1 MHPPVSFRHLWRLT
15 DDTGILEHAVGPVPR
30 RKEGYSTDDQARAL
44 WACLWWL
51 EELGQPGDQGQA
63 SAHGKAG
70 EEQPMQPLQLAQ
82 SPQSPQSPR
91 SPQFPQ
97 SPQSMQPPQSSPL
110 LQPLI
115 DTYLSFL
122 LWAQLENG
130 HFHNNF
136 AYDRSREREQ
146 PSDDC
151 LGRCL
156 WAAALAWSHE
166 RDRDEGRRMAAEQLI
181 RPALGRLRDIR
192 YPRGA
197 AYALAALGHLI
208 RSGFPERSERMELSA
223 QNDQTDGSA
232 PPGRPGDPERLHD
245 LANAMGGM
253 LIRSYREH
261 STSEWRWFEPEMTY
275 SNGILPWGLLSG
287 YEALRDT
294 RQRLGQPQADQRRD
308 AQLQADQQRL
318 AQPQRDQPQVNQP
331 QFAQPQLDHQVTDP
345 HRNGRGAVSVPK
357 DSAPLCRELL
367 EAGLESL
374 DFLIRIMTDEQG
386 RIRPVGN
393 RGWCNPRFRAKWD
406 QQPIEVMK
414 LALASFK
421 AYELTGKESYAD
433 VVRRCRGWF
442 YGENDC
448 GVPMCDP
455 SEGSGYDGLGEN
467 GRNVNRGAES
477 TISYLLTEVLYRKLM
492 RENGKR

>member
-1 MHPPVSFRHLWRLT
+1 LQRSPDSFPVPGSIDPPVSFRHLRRLT

-30 RKEGYSTDDQARAL
+30 RKDGYSTDDQARAL

-51 EELGQPGDQGQA
+51 EELPGEP
-63 SAHGKAG
+63 SLSL
-70 EEQPMQPLQLAQ
+70 QPM
-82 SPQSPQSPR
+82 
-91 SPQFPQ
+91 
-97 SPQSMQPPQSSPL
+97 
-110 LQPLI
+110 I
-115 DTYLSFL
+115 DTYMSFL

-136 AYDRSREREQ
+136 AYDRSRETEL

-156 WAAALAWSHE
+156 WAAALAWSHD

-181 RPALGRLRDIR
+181 RPALGRLREIR

-197 AYALAALGHLI
+197 AYALAALSHLI
-208 RSGFPERSERMELSA
+208 RSGFPGRPGRIGPSDGSERIERSE
-223 QNDQTDGSA
+223 
-232 PPGRPGDPERLHD
+232 RPGDPERLHD
-245 LANAMGGM
+245 LANAMSGM
-253 LIRSYREH
+253 LIRSYRKH
-261 STSEWRWFEPEMTY
+261 AASEWRWFEPEMTY

-287 YEALRDT
+287 YDALRADQRRVD
-294 RQRLGQPQADQRRD
+294 RQLADQRRD
-308 AQLQADQQRL
+308 
-318 AQPQRDQPQVNQP
+318 
-331 QFAQPQLDHQVTDP
+331 
-345 HRNGRGAVSVPK
+345 GRAAVGDTK

-367 EAGLESL
+367 EVGLESL

-421 AYELTGKESYAD
+421 AYRLTGRESYAD

-448 GVPMCDP
+448 GMPMCDP